1 VKLRIGIV
9 LALALSLALVP
20 ASAAPAASQP
30 SAAVAKKKRCKKG
43 KVRMKVGK
51 RTRCV
56 KLGKA
61 FPKPKSID
69 VRKSAGA
76 FVLGANFSKLRDRNG
91 RRLPSLPKLLRQ
103 VDPKAES
110 TLQKALKYGLG
121 RIDTMART
129 ARAASCTGSP
139 SAGPGAVQGSYTS
152 GGVTVDLTMT
162 AQSLG
167 MSMESLNGARRV
179 RMEFELPACG
189 DENAARVDSCPTA
202 DGIVRGSD
210 NRHMTVRVTVTEGNA
225 VVWSQGIAL
234 RGETTMK
241 GFVEDNAKLRR
252 IDVHNQ
258 EDSTLMLGGSSRG
271 FAPLSI
277 RTILQR
283 LATVEMPSGS
293 YNPAPSI
300 LAVEVSS
307 SGISGSDRR
316 DVEQQIGG
324 QARQQADRQ
333 FRDIINDAIAKYR
346 ERERGWNNPNQC
358 ATLTFTPASNTR
370 TLQIGSSGTVVP
382 SVRAQDGG
390 TPSTATWTRTSAL
403 NATVT
408 PASATG
414 ARPTF
419 RYSGVQH
426 AGLGILVQATFKAV
440 SKAGVAR
447 QTWTQPTKADAINRI
462 TGSFSGSQKF
472 GQSLLSWSGGV
483 TFGRGAPGVGANG
496 VFLVQTGSYTVTA
509 SGKDLTGVTDCTQ
522 SGSKTLALT
531 GGSGSISVQGTPPN
545 LTAPYGYQGQATA
558 TGLNAATMQITRSG
572 CSDSSWNGT
581 TDTIGL
587 TFSGLVTGAQSSADG
602 VAYSGNHADVSGLTT
617 WNWNLHGT
625 P

>member
-1 VKLRIGIV
+1 MKLRIGIV

-20 ASAAPAASQP
+20 AAAAPASPEP
-30 SAAVAKKKRCKKG
+30 SGAVAKKKRCKKG

-61 FPKPKSID
+61 FPKPKAID

-76 FVLGANFSKLRDRNG
+76 FVIGANFSKLRDRNG

-110 TLQKALKYGLG
+110 ALQGALKAGL
-121 RIDTMART
+121 ARMDAIAST
-129 ARAASCTGSP
+129 ARATGCTS
-139 SAGPGAVQGSYTS
+139 SPGAIQGSYTS
-152 GGVTVDLTMT
+152 GGVTVDLTLT

-167 MSMESLNGARRV
+167 MSMESLNGQRRV
-179 RMEFELPACG
+179 RMELEMPACG
-189 DENAARVDSCPTA
+189 DGNAARVDDCPTA

-210 NRHMTVRVTVTEGNA
+210 NRHMTVRVTVTEGST

-234 RGETTMK
+234 RGETTHK
-241 GFVEDNAKLRR
+241 GFVEDTAKLRR
-252 IDVHNQ
+252 LDVHNQ

-271 FAPLSI
+271 FAPLTI

-283 LATVEMPSGS
+283 LATVEMPSGTF
-293 YNPAPSI
+293 NPAPSI

-307 SGISGSDRR
+307 SGISGSERR
-316 DVEQQIGG
+316 EVEQQISG

-333 FRDIINDAIAKYR
+333 FRDIVNDAITKYR
-346 ERERGWNNPNQC
+346 ERERGWNEPNRC

-370 TLQIGSSGTVVP
+370 RLRLGDSGTFTAAVQAKPGGSP
-382 SVRAQDGG
+382 SN
-390 TPSTATWTRTSAL
+390 ATWTRVGAE

-408 PASATG
+408 PGSASG
-414 ARPTF
+414 GRPSF

-426 AGLGILVQATFKAV
+426 VGAGIFVRATLKAV

-447 QTWTQPTKADAINRI
+447 QAWTQPTLSDSINNI
-462 TGSFSGSQKF
+462 TGSFSGVWNF
-472 GQSLLSWSGGV
+472 GGSVLSWSGGA
-483 TFGRGAPGVGANG
+483 TWLRAAPGSNANG
-496 VFLVQTGSYTVTA
+496 QFALKTGSYTVTA
-509 SGKDLTGVTDCTQ
+509 SGKDGTGGTDCTQ
-522 SGSKTLALT
+522 TGTKAVTLTTNGFA
-531 GGSGSISVQGTPPN
+531 SVQGQPPAFTPPY
-545 LTAPYGYQGQATA
+545 TYSAS
-558 TGLNAATMQITRSG
+558 AAAIGPSSSNMQVTLSG
-572 CSDSSWNGT
+572 CSDQSYNGKVV
-581 TDTIGL
+581 TIGL
-587 TFSGLVTGAQSSADG
+587 PFSALETGSQTSADG
-602 VAYSGNHADVSGLTT
+602 ITYTGHHTDIAGVTS